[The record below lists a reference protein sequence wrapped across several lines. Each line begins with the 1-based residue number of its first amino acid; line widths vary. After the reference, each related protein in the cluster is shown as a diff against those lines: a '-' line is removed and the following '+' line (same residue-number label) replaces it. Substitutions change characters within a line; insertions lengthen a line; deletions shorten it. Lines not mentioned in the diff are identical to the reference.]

1 MLSRRLDKIAT
12 VKADVLASILW
23 KRGQCIGL
31 ETVNPALNG
40 HLIETV
46 QSTQLWMVTQVKP
59 QEKCA
64 TKINV
69 SNHDWLTIFVPRCS
83 NEGILFMGSWGS

>member
-1 MLSRRLDKIAT
+1 MLSRRLDEIAT
-12 VKADVLASILW
+12 VKADVLASILY

-46 QSTQLWMVTQVKP
+46 QSTQL
-59 QEKCA
+59 
-64 TKINV
+64 
-69 SNHDWLTIFVPRCS
+69 
-83 NEGILFMGSWGS
+83 